1 MLCAAKEDD
10 QHNENREEEEESNV
24 IKQWAMVSIP
34 FHSAPLS
41 VHALPYY
48 YHLCQNV
55 KIE

>member
-34 FHSAPLS
+34 LGSTLGSRIAILLS
-41 VHALPYY
+41 LVSE
-48 YHLCQNV
+48 CEN
-55 KIE
+55 